1 MSTLSCLIVDDEPLA
16 RKLMFSYLSEY
27 SHLNVIGE
35 CSNGRE
41 AIDFITQK
49 TPDLVFLDIQMPGI
63 NGLDVIKAIQAD
75 IMPLIIFSTAYEQY
89 ALDAFDLHAVDYIL
103 KPIDDER
110 LAIAIERACERYASY
125 DEETYEK
132 PKLIN
137 AISDI
142 HFKSQRN
149 SQLPATPIQDDA
161 KPRTLAIKDTHTIT
175 FVNEKDIDWIDAA
188 GDYMCVHVKG
198 VTHIMR
204 STMKSLQEKL
214 DSTTFKRI
222 HRSTIVNL
230 NQISR
235 VIPHTKGEYF
245 LHLKCDENIKVSRNY
260 RKIIKDFILNDGD
273 SHTLLR

>member
-1 MSTLSCLIVDDEPLA
+1 MNTLSCLIVDDEPLA
-16 RKLMFSYLSEY
+16 RKLMLLCLSEY
-27 SHLNVIGE
+27 SNLHIIGE

-41 AIDFITQK
+41 AIEFITQR

-63 NGLDVIKAIQAD
+63 NGLEVVKSIQAD
-75 IMPLIIFSTAYEQY
+75 IMPMVIFSTAYEQY

-110 LAIAIERACERYASY
+110 LAIAIERAFERHVSHN
-125 DEETYEK
+125 EEAHEK

-137 AISDI
+137 AINDI
-142 HFKSQRN
+142 HFKSQRDTP
-149 SQLPATPIQDDA
+149 LPTAHPQEDT

-175 FVNEKDIDWIDAA
+175 FVNEEDIDWIDAA
-188 GDYMCVHVKG
+188 GDYMCIHVKG

-204 STMKSLQEKL
+204 STMKNLQEKL

-230 NQISR
+230 NQISQ

-260 RKIIKDFILNDGD
+260 RKVIKDFILNNG
-273 SHTLLR
+273 TALTNNI

>member
-1 MSTLSCLIVDDEPLA
+1 MSTLTCLIVDDESLA
-16 RKLMFSYLSEY
+16 RKLMLSYLLEY
-27 SHLNVIGE
+27 NNLHVIGE
-35 CSNGRE
+35 CNNGRE

-63 NGLDVIKAIQAD
+63 NGLDVVKSIQAD
-75 IMPLIIFSTAYEQY
+75 IMPLVIFSTAYEQY

-103 KPIDDER
+103 KPIDNER
-110 LAIAIERACERYASY
+110 LAIAIERAFERYANYS
-125 DEETYEK
+125 EETHEK

-137 AISDI
+137 AINDI
-142 HFKSQRN
+142 HFKSQRHA
-149 SQLPATPIQDDA
+149 QLTAPAPQEDT

-175 FVNEKDIDWIDAA
+175 FVNEEDIDWIDAA

-204 STMKSLQEKL
+204 STMKNLQEKL

-230 NQISR
+230 NQISQ

-260 RKIIKDFILNDGD
+260 RKIIKDFIINNGD
-273 SHTLLR
+273 LHAVLR

>member
-1 MSTLSCLIVDDEPLA
+1 MSKLTYIIVDDESLA
-16 RKLMFSYLSEY
+16 RKLMASYLADYDDLE
-27 SHLNVIGE
+27 HIGE

-41 AIDFITQK
+41 AIDMIMNK

-63 NGLDVIKAIQAD
+63 NGLDVVKSIQAD
-75 IMPLIIFSTAYEQY
+75 VMPLVIFSTAYEQY

-110 LAIAIERACERYASY
+110 LAIAIERAFERYVAY
-125 DEETYEK
+125 ADETNEK
-132 PKLIN
+132 PNIIN
-137 AISDI
+137 AINEI
-142 HFKSQRN
+142 NFKSQRDA
-149 SQLPATPIQDDA
+149 QHQPIKSPIEES

-175 FVNEKDIDWIDAA
+175 FVNEDEIDWIDAA

-204 STMKSLQEKL
+204 STMKDLQEKL
-214 DSTTFKRI
+214 DENTFKRI

-230 NQISR
+230 NQISQ

-245 LHLKCDENIKVSRNY
+245 LHLKCDEKIKVSRNY
-260 RKIIKDFILNDGD
+260 RKIIKDFITNEGN
-273 SHTLLR
+273 